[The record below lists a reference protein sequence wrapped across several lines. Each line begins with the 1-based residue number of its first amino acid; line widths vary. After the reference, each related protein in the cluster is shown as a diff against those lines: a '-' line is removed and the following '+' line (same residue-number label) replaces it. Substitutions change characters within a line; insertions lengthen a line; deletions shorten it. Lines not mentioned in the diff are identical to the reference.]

1 MQLDA
6 GRAAVTGA
14 IAPLN
19 DFNLWVRD
27 SFLVIVLLVLGAILL
42 TRLAGWVR
50 DKIMAHIDARAT
62 ETDEL
67 VRSEGAKHR
76 QVVAQVVTWSALAV
90 IYVVTAVR
98 IVQELG
104 VPLAGLVAPAAL
116 LSAALGFGL
125 QRFVQDIGAG
135 FFITGERQYGFGDVV
150 TIATAGVTQP
160 VTGTV
165 EDVTLR
171 VTRLRTVSGEVIT
184 TPNGQIIQVTN
195 LSRDWARAVIDVPV
209 PAAVDVSHVTDIL
222 RQVGEEAYSDD
233 RLRKMMLDPPTVM
246 STRSRCAWWRGRS
259 RAFSSRSAASSGRG
273 SPRPSAVKASSSPP
287 SSTPAAPPGAPH
299 ELQGQAPPHVD
310 PGADRAVHRR
320 VCPLP
325 VGARTPGHGIARAG
339 PQPNGDAPART
350 NANPHPHAAAYE
362 PFAHAVADQPVTVPD
377 AVRAGRLAVDGI
389 AASERAGISRAVGD
403 VGPAVRPAG

>member
-1 MQLDA
+1 MI
-6 GRAAVTGA
+6 GA
-14 IAPLN
+14 SAPLT
-19 DFNLWVRD
+19 DVSRWVRGN
-27 SFLVIVLLVLGAILL
+27 LLAIVLLVLGAILL
-42 TRLAGWVR
+42 TRLANWLR
-50 DKIMAHIDARAT
+50 DKIMAQINARAS

-76 QVVAQVVTWSALAV
+76 VIVAQVVTWSALAV
-90 IYVVTAVR
+90 IYIVTGVL
-98 IVQELG
+98 VMENLG

-150 TIATAGVTQP
+150 TIAATGVGQP

-209 PAAVDVSHVTDIL
+209 PSACDVNHVTEIL
-222 RQVGEEAYSDD
+222 RRVGEEAYSDD

-246 STRSRCAWWRGRS
+246 GVEKMEVDT
-259 RAFSSRSAASSGRG
+259 FSVRM
-273 SPRPSAVKASSSPP
+273 V
-287 SSTPAAPPGAPH
+287 
-299 ELQGQAPPHVD
+299 
-310 PGADRAVHRR
+310 
-320 VCPLP
+320 
-325 VGARTPGHGIARAG
+325 ARTLPGIQFEVGRELRARVALAFRREGI
-339 PQPNGDAPART
+339 NV
-350 NANPHPHAAAYE
+350 AAELDTGGA
-362 PFAHAVADQPVTVPD
+362 T
-377 AVRAGRLAVDGI
+377 GG
-389 AASERAGISRAVGD
+389 AS
-403 VGPAVRPAG
+403 

>member
-1 MQLDA
+1 
-6 GRAAVTGA
+6 VTGA
-14 IAPLN
+14 IAPLD
-19 DFNLWVRD
+19 DFNLWVRNN
-27 SFLVIVLLVLGAILL
+27 LPVIVLLVLGAILL
-42 TRLAGWVR
+42 TRLAAWTR
-50 DKIMAHIDARAT
+50 DKIMARIEARAT

-76 QVVAQVVTWSALAV
+76 QVVAQVVTWSVLAA

-150 TIATAGVTQP
+150 TIATAGVGQP

-184 TPNGQIIQVTN
+184 TPNGNIIQVTN

-209 PAAVDVSHVTDIL
+209 PAHVDVSRVTDIL
-222 RQVGEEAYSDD
+222 RRVGEEAYGDD

-246 STRSRCAWWRGRS
+246 GVEKIEVDT
-259 RAFSSRSAASSGRG
+259 FSVRM
-273 SPRPSAVKASSSPP
+273 V
-287 SSTPAAPPGAPH
+287 
-299 ELQGQAPPHVD
+299 
-310 PGADRAVHRR
+310 
-320 VCPLP
+320 
-325 VGARTPGHGIARAG
+325 ARTLPGIQFEVGRELRARVAVAFRREGINVSAELDTGRAT
-339 PQPNGDAPART
+339 GDA
-350 NANPHPHAAAYE
+350 
-362 PFAHAVADQPVTVPD
+362 
-377 AVRAGRLAVDGI
+377 
-389 AASERAGISRAVGD
+389 S
-403 VGPAVRPAG
+403 

>member
-1 MQLDA
+1 M
-6 GRAAVTGA
+6 TGA
-14 IAPLN
+14 IAPLT
-19 DFNLWVRD
+19 DASRWLPTDVSRWLRGNL
-27 SFLVIVLLVLGAILL
+27 LVIVLLVLGAVLL

-50 DKIMAHIDARAT
+50 DKIMAHIEARAT

-76 QVVAQVVTWSALAV
+76 QVVAQVVTWSVLAL
-90 IYVVTAVR
+90 IYVVTAVL
-98 IVQELG
+98 VVKQLG
-104 VPLAGLVAPAAL
+104 VPVAGLVAPAAL

-150 TIATAGVTQP
+150 TIATSGVTQP

-209 PAAVDVSHVTDIL
+209 PASVDVSHVTDIL
-222 RQVGEEAYSDD
+222 RRVGEEAYGDD

-246 STRSRCAWWRGRS
+246 GVEKIEVGT
-259 RAFSSRSAASSGRG
+259 FSVRM
-273 SPRPSAVKASSSPP
+273 V
-287 SSTPAAPPGAPH
+287 
-299 ELQGQAPPHVD
+299 
-310 PGADRAVHRR
+310 
-320 VCPLP
+320 
-325 VGARTPGHGIARAG
+325 ARTLPGIQFEVGRELRAR
-339 PQPNGDAPART
+339 
-350 NANPHPHAAAYE
+350 
-362 PFAHAVADQPVTVPD
+362 VAS
-377 AVRAGRLAVDGI
+377 AFRRDGI
-389 AASERAGISRAVGD
+389 IVSAELDTGRATGGAS
-403 VGPAVRPAG
+403 